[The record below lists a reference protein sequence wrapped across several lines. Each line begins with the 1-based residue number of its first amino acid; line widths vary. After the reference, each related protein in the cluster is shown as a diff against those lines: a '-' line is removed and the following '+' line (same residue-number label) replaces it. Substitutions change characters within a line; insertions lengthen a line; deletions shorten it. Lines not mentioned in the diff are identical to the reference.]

1 MASATTMKMRL
12 RPERWAILL
21 GLASAAMWLAGAAT
35 LAAADWKREVGTEF
49 PGAMRSVWT
58 LESVA
63 REGGDLVFAVSFRN
77 GSRSTR
83 SLELKTGTAVAAVL
97 ITAAGET
104 LSATAIERADR
115 PQQVRPGAKVHAMF
129 RFPAPAGGGSVTLRT
144 RWTIK
149 QSMTSDRFVEMEMPF
164 ELRE

>member
-1 MASATTMKMRL
+1 MGSPTTMKMRL
-12 RPERWAILL
+12 RPERWALLL

-83 SLELKTGTAVAAVL
+83 SPISPTGNGVFSR
-97 ITAAGET
+97 
-104 LSATAIERADR
+104 LSRRTTIADC
-115 PQQVRPGAKVHAMF
+115 F
-129 RFPAPAGGGSVTLRT
+129 S
-144 RWTIK
+144 
-149 QSMTSDRFVEMEMPF
+149 TSFGPTSSRSGTPC
-164 ELRE
+164 